1 VEMRGRASPAG
12 TEIWQGQASQRFTR
26 LRRAGKP
33 CSYVLQ
39 QRFKIKFSKHG
50 DLRFISHHDVMRLFQ
65 RALRRAG
72 VEMRMTQGFNPHPK
86 MIFAMPLGVG
96 IESDCEVLFLDTSR
110 WYKAAELRERLEA
123 ELPSGMRPL
132 EVELASPLASA
143 VPREAAYVAVPS
155 ESTDEARKGIEEKIQ
170 AFLRSEKVVVERV
183 REDRT
188 VRIDLRPYV
197 SALEATPEGIR
208 LRIRVTPKGAARPE
222 EVLRALGL
230 DPLAARIRRTELC
243 LAP

>member
-1 VEMRGRASPAG
+1 
-12 TEIWQGQASQRFTR
+12 
-26 LRRAGKP
+26 
-33 CSYVLQ
+33 VLQ
-39 QRFKIKFSKHG
+39 QRFKIEFSKHG

-72 VEMRMTQGFNPHPK
+72 VELRMTQGFNPHPK
-86 MIFAMPLGVG
+86 MVFAMPLGVG
-96 IESDCEVLFLDTSR
+96 IESDCEILILDTSR
-110 WYKAAELRERLEA
+110 WYKATELRERLEA
-123 ELPSGMRPL
+123 ELPSGIRL
-132 EVELASPLASA
+132 LKVELASPQASA
-143 VPREAAYVAVPS
+143 IPTEVAYVATPR
-155 ESTDEARKGIEEKIQ
+155 ESKEEARKGIEEKIE
-170 AFLRSEKVVVERV
+170 AFLRSEKVEVERV

-208 LRIRVTPKGAARPE
+208 LRIKVTPKGTARPE

>member
-1 VEMRGRASPAG
+1 M
-12 TEIWQGQASQRFTR
+12 
-26 LRRAGKP
+26 
-33 CSYVLQ
+33 
-39 QRFKIKFSKHG
+39 
-50 DLRFISHHDVMRLFQ
+50 RFISHHDVMRLFQ

-110 WYKAAELRERLEA
+110 WYRAAELRERLEA

-143 VPREAAYVAVPS
+143 VPREAAYVAEPS

-188 VRIDLRPYV
+188 ARIDLRPYV

-222 EVLRALGL
+222 EVLCALGL

-243 LAP
+243 LVP